1 MNKQVKISTS
11 SVKNE
16 KPQIESANVDIPFR
30 SPVLTAL
37 CPLQHLVVKLLLTDG
52 SVFERH
58 FDFIPDCPIDK
69 YIQITVSI
77 FNQLNND
84 SPNKTK

>member
-1 MNKQVKISTS
+1 MNKQVKLSTS
-11 SVKNE
+11 TVKNE
-16 KPQIESANVDIPFR
+16 KLQIESANVDIPFR
-30 SPVLTAL
+30 SPELTSV
-37 CPLQHLVVKLLLTDG
+37 CPMQHLVVKLQLTDG

-77 FNQLNND
+77 FNQLQNA
-84 SPNKTK
+84 SPDKTK